1 MAFNRATGKI
11 NLSRKQRN
19 RMGAAGAVALVAAIT
34 GPLAAPA
41 TAALTATAE
50 HQTGLTQTKAVGPLA
65 EDSEDSGDQDDVEAG
80 EKVSGG
86 SEKSDKSEKVEK
98 AEKDA
103 AERGGEKRSD
113 RSSRAK
119 LNGFLSPIK
128 GGDVTTQYNSGGAR
142 WSSGTHSGIDFAAAE
157 GTPVKTAGPGTVVEA
172 GWGGSYGNNIVV
184 QHNDG
189 RFTQYGHLSKMDV
202 NIGEKVTS
210 GESIG
215 RVGSTGNSTGPHL
228 HFEARTTPAYGSD
241 VNPINYLRD
250 KGVGLG

>member
-86 SEKSDKSEKVEK
+86 SEKSDKSEK

-119 LNGFLSPIK
+119 LNAFASPIK

-184 QHNDG
+184 EHNDG